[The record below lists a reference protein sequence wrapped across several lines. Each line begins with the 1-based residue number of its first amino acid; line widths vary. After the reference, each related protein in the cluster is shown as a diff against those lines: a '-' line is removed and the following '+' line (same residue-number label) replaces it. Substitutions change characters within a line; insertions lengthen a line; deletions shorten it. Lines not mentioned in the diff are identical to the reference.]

1 MTRDEILK
9 EIKRFAKQHNYG
21 ITQYAEKI
29 AEAKRR
35 MGKGWVKCPC
45 HRDGL
50 HFCGSQLCTMDIAER
65 GVCGCNLYYDL
76 TENGKDNRND

>member
-1 MTRDEILK
+1 MTREEILI
-9 EIKRFAKQHNYG
+9 EIYKFAKEHNYG
-21 ITQYAEKI
+21 VTEYAEKI

-50 HFCGSQLCTMDIAER
+50 HYCGSRLCTMDIAER
-65 GVCGCNLYYDL
+65 GVCGCSLYYDL
-76 TENGKDNRND
+76 TESQDERK